1 MRRITYNLAATRK
14 IDGRSFAFRAS
25 ILVLSTI
32 LLTGVTIFNLVRQQE
47 KNRTEKNE
55 SGLIGRQIIERQRLS
70 LLQTKE
76 IAAWKKNWSK
86 ELAAANA
93 LIGRKV
99 FSFVARL
106 DFLEKISSPG
116 IRIRHIILV
125 NENAGRISMTI
136 TAQSLKELSALYK
149 KLAPYELVIVND
161 TQTMDEYQTNLNF
174 KITNEKI

>member
-1 MRRITYNLAATRK
+1 MSKIIYNLAATRK

-25 ILVLSTI
+25 ILVLSTL
-32 LLTGVTIFNLVRQQE
+32 LLTGVAIFNLARQQE
-47 KNRTEKNE
+47 KNRAEKTE
-55 SGLIGRQIIERQRLS
+55 SGLIERQVIERQRLIQ
-70 LLQTKE
+70 LQTAE

-116 IRIRHIILV
+116 IRISHIALV
-125 NENAGRISMTI
+125 NESTGRISMTI
-136 TAQSLKELSALYK
+136 AAPSLKELFALYK
-149 KLAPYELVIVND
+149 KLAPYELVIANE
-161 TQTMDEYQTNLNF
+161 TQTTDEYRANLNF